1 MYCALI
7 QRKTYNIIRGG
18 GISAYDTNN
27 FEHPLIMIIDLY
39 TDDIDE
45 RNRPKP
51 SSPETPGGI
60 RPNMV
65 KNPKK

>member
-1 MYCALI
+1 LI
-7 QRKTYNIIRGG
+7 NLIRGG

-27 FEHPLIMIIDLY
+27 FELPLIMIIDLY

-51 SSPETPGGI
+51 FSPETPGGI